1 MLKML
6 GLWVNYVVAQEA
18 LLYCKPQ
25 LHLTLVAARALSQCR
40 PTYQGFEFRSRLATR
55 MEYFGTGVYWCV
67 YYIFHNLINQ

>member
-1 MLKML
+1 M
-6 GLWVNYVVAQEA
+6 AQEA

-55 MEYFGTGVYWCV
+55 MEYFGMVYTGVCITYS
-67 YYIFHNLINQ
+67 IISLINKKKS